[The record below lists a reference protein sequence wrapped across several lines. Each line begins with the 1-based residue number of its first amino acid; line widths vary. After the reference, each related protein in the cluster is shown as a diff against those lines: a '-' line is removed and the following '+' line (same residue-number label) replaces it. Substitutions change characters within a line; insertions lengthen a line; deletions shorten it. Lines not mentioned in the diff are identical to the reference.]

1 MISSNSTW
9 DRGTAK
15 RPVSPAFVYGRSRV
29 SYEFSNRRSTK
40 IFSHKLGN
48 IVFQSGLEI
57 DLTDSRN
64 DLITGLYGTRD
75 VGGYVY
81 KSVSHVHI
89 VPTLIGSDLSVLGHG
104 VPVKSGWENCAMV
117 GTDCEEGESD
127 TKCEAGKCRIGTL
140 TRVSGDKWRYD
151 SLTVPGLYY
160 FVFGT
165 ESVTL
170 RSVTKGLFT
179 LPAGVGTVSVP
190 RVASI
195 PATVYLPLSTYSAE
209 TFTRRVITTLNNDGT
224 VRSLTDSVDNFLRS
238 LLDGYYNEV
247 RVELDV
253 KNKLISTLESN
264 TPPVWHPV
272 IRNAIETVWSQRY
285 EGVDMTNRDF
295 GIRAYEVLTGLYSQ
309 GLQVMLSGI
318 KGSRVSVD
326 NTIGRPVY
334 GRLPGVSGSYNNES
348 TDTVAK
354 WLTAGSDNLLSGTKT
369 SLDHFY
375 RTYLDPETCYP
386 LNLDWLAQHLGFV
399 GGLWDLEWP
408 AKVKRVLLANAH
420 VNRVSG
426 SMWTQDQDQDTLR
439 DIDMAR
445 IERVSVNMGTGAVST
460 AYRYSRKSYD
470 TNTDLTAFTTFN
482 NLVVDT
488 SRWQGILPSK
498 GNMVTLL
505 FMFWALGIKA
515 HSPEEMRYSDDS
527 YFVRSGLRER
537 ELTSPVNTPYMT
549 DVLRVGDDIDAETG
563 NYSNQLIADIGT
575 CQDELSANT
584 VIVRMP
590 FYYNRNGRSWDAARQ
605 VLDNYMPSTA
615 INRIQYAYAVADLLV
630 ADDVFFEPITV

>member
-9 DRGTAK
+9 DRETAK
-15 RPVSPAFVYGRSRV
+15 LSVSPAFVYGHGRV
-29 SYEFSNRRSTK
+29 SYEFPNRRSTK

-48 IVFQSGLEI
+48 ITFQDGLET
-57 DLTDSRN
+57 DLTTSRN

-89 VPTLIGSDLSVLGHG
+89 TPALIGSDLTVLGHG
-104 VPVKSGWENCAMV
+104 VPVKSGWENCAMI
-117 GTDCEEGESD
+117 GTDCTEGESD
-127 TKCEAGKCRIGTL
+127 TKCEVGKCRMGTL
-140 TRVSGDKWRYD
+140 TRVSGSKWRYE

-170 RSVTKGLFT
+170 RSISKGSFT
-179 LPAGVGTVSVP
+179 LPAGVGTVDVP
-190 RVASI
+190 RVASV
-195 PATVYLPLSTYSAE
+195 PATVYLPPSTYSAE
-209 TFTRRVITTLNNDGT
+209 TFTRRVITTLNDNGN

-238 LLDGYYNEV
+238 LLDGYYNQVRVQVEV
-247 RVELDV
+247 RD
-253 KNKLISTLESN
+253 KLIGTLESVL
-264 TPPVWHPV
+264 PPVWHPV
-272 IRNAIETVWSQRY
+272 VRDAIETVWSQRY
-285 EGVDMTNRDF
+285 VGGDMTNRDF
-295 GIRAYEVLTGLYSQ
+295 GIQSYSVLTDLYGQ

-318 KGSRVSVD
+318 RGSRVSVD
-326 NTIGRPVY
+326 GSIGRPVY
-334 GRLPGVSGSYNNES
+334 GRLPGISGSYNDES

-354 WLTAGSDNLLSGTKT
+354 WLTAGPDDLLSSTKT
-369 SLDHFY
+369 ILDNFY

-386 LNLDWLAQHLGFV
+386 LNLDWLAQHLGFI

-408 AKVKRVLLANAH
+408 ARVKRILLANAH
-420 VNRVSG
+420 VNRVTG
-426 SMWTQDQDQDTLR
+426 SMWTQDPEQDTLR
-439 DIDMAR
+439 GIDMSR
-445 IERVSVNMGTGAVST
+445 IEGVSVDVGTGSVST
-460 AYRYSRKSYD
+460 AYRYTGKSYD
-470 TNTDLTAFTTFN
+470 NDTGLTTLTGSSS
-482 NLVVDT
+482 LVVDT

-498 GNMVTLL
+498 GNMITLL

-515 HSPEEMRYSDDS
+515 HSPEELTYSDGLYS
-527 YFVRSGLRER
+527 VRSGLRDR
-537 ELTSPVNTPYMT
+537 ELTAPVNTPYVV
-549 DVLRVGDDIDAETG
+549 DVLRVGDDTDSETG
-563 NYSNQLIADIGT
+563 NYPNQLIADIGT

-584 VIVRMP
+584 VIIRMP

-630 ADDVFFEPITV
+630 ADDVFFEPVSV

>member
-29 SYEFSNRRSTK
+29 SYDFPNRRSTK

-48 IVFQSGLEI
+48 IIFQDGLNT
-57 DLTDSRN
+57 DLTASRN
-64 DLITGLYGTRD
+64 NLITELYGTRD

-81 KSVSHVHI
+81 KSVSHVHV
-89 VPTLIGSDLSVLGHG
+89 VPTLIGSNLTVFGHG
-104 VPVKSGWENCAMV
+104 VPVKSGWENCAMI
-117 GTDCEEGESD
+117 GTDCVEGESD
-127 TKCEAGKCRIGTL
+127 TKCEAGKCRMGTL

-151 SLTVPGLYY
+151 SLTVSGLYY

-170 RSVTKGLFT
+170 RSITKGLFT
-179 LPAGVGTVSVP
+179 LPAGVGTVNVS

-195 PATVYLPLSTYSAE
+195 PATVYLPPSTYSAE
-209 TFTRRVITTLNNDGT
+209 TFTRRVITTLNSDNS
-224 VRSLTDSVDNFLRS
+224 VRSLTDSVDNFLRV

-247 RVELDV
+247 RVEVGV
-253 KNKLISTLESN
+253 KDKLINTLESRL
-264 TPPVWHPV
+264 PSVWHPV
-272 IRNAIETVWSQRY
+272 VRSAIETVWSQRY
-285 EGVDMTNRDF
+285 DGVNMTNRDF
-295 GIRAYEVLTGLYSQ
+295 GIRSYETLTGLYGQ

-318 KGSRVSVD
+318 RGSRVSVD
-326 NTIGRPVY
+326 GSIGRPVY
-334 GRLPGVSGSYNNES
+334 GKLPGVSGSYNDES
-348 TDTVAK
+348 RDTVAK
-354 WLTAGSDNLLSGTKT
+354 WLTAGSDDLLSGTKT
-369 SLDHFY
+369 VLDHFY

-426 SMWTQDQDQDTLR
+426 SMWTQDPAQDTLR
-439 DIDMAR
+439 GIDMAR
-445 IERVSVNMGTGAVST
+445 VERVTVNIGTGAVST
-460 AYRYSRKSYD
+460 SYRYTKKSYN
-470 TNTDLTAFTTFN
+470 TNTELTTLTTFN

-515 HSPEEMRYSDDS
+515 HSPGEMRYSDAS
-527 YFVRSGLRER
+527 YFVRSGLRDR
-537 ELTSPVNTPYMT
+537 ELTAPVNTPYMV
-549 DVLRVGDDIDAETG
+549 DVLRLGDDTDSKTG
-563 NYSNQLIADIGT
+563 NYPNQLIAGIGT

-615 INRIQYAYAVADLLV
+615 INRVQYAYAVADLLV
-630 ADDVFFEPITV
+630 ADDVFFEPITA